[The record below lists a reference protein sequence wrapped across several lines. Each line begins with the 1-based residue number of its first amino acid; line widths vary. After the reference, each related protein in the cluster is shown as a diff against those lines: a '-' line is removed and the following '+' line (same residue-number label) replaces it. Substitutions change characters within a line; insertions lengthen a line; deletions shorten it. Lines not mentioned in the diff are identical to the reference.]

1 MKHIT
6 SFLLAVALLVSS
18 ITLMPSNNV
27 KAARNAEQWK
37 SSAIVSPE
45 EGKLIGAGY
54 IDVKWNNDL
63 ENVKSYSVYV
73 DGALKKTV
81 APSGETMKVEFYT
94 TAVKSHNAKITATL
108 DDGTTVTTNTRA
120 FYVTKKGVCVNEKDM
135 GTVVDPA
142 SMNIGWYYN
151 WGYRSFK
158 DMGFKNKKFNN
169 VEFVPMIWGDNPKS
183 IEDRCTYANKKEYK
197 YLLSYNEPD
206 LTWESDQTPTA
217 MINRWRETISY
228 KGSLRLGSP
237 ATETF
242 QINSDKWWTPFWNGL
257 SASDKS
263 NMTFIAVHAYQHY
276 YNNKETALQ
285 YLHAIDEI
293 YYKYRKPIWITEFAV
308 ADSGNKF
315 SPSNS
320 KHVAQVQEFM
330 KIVLK
335 GLNERSYVE
344 RYAWFDFNPKDDQT
358 GASGIFDYDTGKL
371 TKLGEIYANIGNP
384 VGYNAKTYSTAYTTT
399 QNTSLGTCV
408 SAVPTTIYSLI
419 GKKKTFSYSFKKVDR
434 AAGYQLQ
441 YSLNKKFSTKKKY
454 KTKYKNLSAKN
465 TTTISGSVT
474 KLQNNKRYYAR
485 ARAYKVINGKKYY
498 CKWSSVVTAK
508 TKKVKV
514 KKAKKTKKSKKTSKK
529 K

>member
-18 ITLMPSNNV
+18 ISLMPSNNV
-27 KAARNAEQWK
+27 KAATNAEQWK

-94 TAVKSHNAKITATL
+94 TAVKSHNAKITAIL
-108 DDGTTVTTNTRA
+108 NDGTTVTTNTRT

-151 WGYRSFK
+151 WGYRSFQ
-158 DMGFKNKKFNN
+158 DMGFKNKKFDD
-169 VEFVPMIWGDNPKS
+169 VEFVPMTWGDNPKS

-206 LTWESDQTPTA
+206 LTWESNQTPTA

-293 YYKYRKPIWITEFAV
+293 CYKYRKPIWITEFAV

-358 GASGIFDYDTGKL
+358 GASGIFDYYTGKL

-384 VGYNAKTYSTAYTTT
+384 AGYNAKTYSTAYTTT

-408 SAVPTTIYSLI
+408 SAVPTTIYSLT
-419 GKKKTFSYSFKKVDR
+419 GKKKAFSYSFKKVDR

-465 TTTISGSVT
+465 TTTISGSIT

-485 ARAYKVINGKKYY
+485 VRAYKVINGKKYY
-498 CKWSSVVTAK
+498 CKWSYVVTAK

>member
-1 MKHIT
+1 MKYIKKIT
-6 SFLLAVALLVSS
+6 NFVLVIALIISS
-18 ITLMPSNNV
+18 ITIMPSNI
-27 KAARNAEQWK
+27 KAASTSDQWK
-37 SSAIVSPE
+37 NTAIVSPE

-63 ENVKSYSVYV
+63 ENVKSYNVYI

-94 TAVKSHNAKITATL
+94 TAVKAHNARIVATL
-108 DDGTTVTTNTRA
+108 NDGTTVTTDTRT

-151 WGYRSFK
+151 WGYKSFK
-158 DMGFKNKKFNN
+158 DMGFKNKKFDNI
-169 VEFVPMIWGDNPKS
+169 EFVPMTWGDNINS
-183 IEDRCTYANKKEYK
+183 IEDRCAYANRKGYK

-206 LTWESDQTPTA
+206 LTWESNKTPSV
-217 MINRWRETISY
+217 MINRWRETIDY
-228 KGSLRLGSP
+228 KGNLRLGSP

-242 QINSDKWWTPFWNGL
+242 QINSTKWWTPFWNGM
-257 SASDKS
+257 SATDKS
-263 NMTFIAVHAYQHY
+263 NLTFIAVHAYQHY
-276 YNNKETALQ
+276 YSNKETALQ

-308 ADSGNKF
+308 ADSGNVF
-315 SPSNS
+315 SPTNS

-344 RYAWFDFNPKDDQT
+344 RYAWFDFNPKDNQT
-358 GASGIFDYDTGKL
+358 GASGIFEYETGKL

-384 VGYNAKTYSTAYTTT
+384 AGYKAKTYSTAYGTS

-408 SAVPTTIYSLI
+408 AAVPTTIYGLT
-419 GKKKTFSYSFKKVDR
+419 GKKKAVSYSFKSVDR

-454 KTKYKNLSAKN
+454 KTKTKTIGAKN
-465 TTTISGSVT
+465 AKTISGKIT
-474 KLQNNKRYYAR
+474 KLKKKTKYYAR
-485 ARAYKVINGKKYY
+485 VRAYKVINGKKYF
-498 CKWSSVVTAK
+498 CKWSSVASAK
-508 TKKVKV
+508 TKKK
-514 KKAKKTKKSKKTSKK
+514 
-529 K
+529 